1 MPPAR
6 LTSGGLLGQGEALRY
21 LSQVRL
27 RRAQNIVQLCVGI
40 GPGVPKVK
48 EQSWTAE
55 GNRTIETSGFPAL
68 RRPCSIGH
76 DSPSYHG
83 PESLNPAQE
92 EAARKVPLGCVRRE
106 AESTQGCLAVQVS
119 HEVTR
124 DRVFFPA
131 DGTGKAVGLLR
142 VRYDPQLQ
150 ALLVDEPN
158 ASFASAWGYERVVVR
173 ILFLFGLLPPSLP
186 STEPPGDRDGV
197 VPRGV
202 RERPAGA
209 AVVRARAQG
218 VGNALRNPVV
228 AETKAALATRLA
240 RGSLVSRGLVAPARC
255 AGRGGLHPSAPA
267 GSRTLTCLS
276 GEGI

>member
-1 MPPAR
+1 MRQKRLGGSPKVGAYVWKLGVVCAMPPAR

-48 EQSWTAE
+48 EQSWTAK
-55 GNRTIETSGFPAL
+55 GNRTIETSGFPASWMARRAL

-119 HEVTR
+119 HEVSR
-124 DRVFFPA
+124 
-131 DGTGKAVGLLR
+131 
-142 VRYDPQLQ
+142 
-150 ALLVDEPN
+150 
-158 ASFASAWGYERVVVR
+158 ERV
-173 ILFLFGLLPPSLP
+173 
-186 STEPPGDRDGV
+186 
-197 VPRGV
+197 
-202 RERPAGA
+202 
-209 AVVRARAQG
+209 
-218 VGNALRNPVV
+218 
-228 AETKAALATRLA
+228 
-240 RGSLVSRGLVAPARC
+240 
-255 AGRGGLHPSAPA
+255 
-267 GSRTLTCLS
+267 LS
-276 GEGI
+276 GEGKREKVVRRGMSAIREERSRLERMWFLSPAPGCGRCAGTWPPANLAGSSPPPRCTAGCTRAT